1 MKVKNRV
8 IKRGCFVPG
17 EEECCLGKRKVSP
30 GRPQW
35 SELEKRPV
43 LPQPNTM
50 QVPQQLPYFLTCE
63 IHRSIGKFQSCC
75 LCIQASGYEEEK
87 ADVSCL
93 VKGVSAL

>member
-1 MKVKNRV
+1 MKAKNRV

-43 LPQPNTM
+43 LPQSNTM
-50 QVPQQLPYFLTCE
+50 QVPQQLLYFLTRE
-63 IHRSIGKFQSCC
+63 IHRSTANSTHAACVHRLLDMKKKKQM
-75 LCIQASGYEEEK
+75 
-87 ADVSCL
+87 L
-93 VKGVSAL
+93 VVL